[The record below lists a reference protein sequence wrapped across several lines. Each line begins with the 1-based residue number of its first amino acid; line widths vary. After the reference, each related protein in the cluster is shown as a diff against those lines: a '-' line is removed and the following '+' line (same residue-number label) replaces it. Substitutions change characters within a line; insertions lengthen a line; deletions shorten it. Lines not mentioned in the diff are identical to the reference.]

1 MMSEAGPAAPASEG
15 AEVRGLI
22 GWFAKNHVAANLMMF
37 AIIIGG
43 VWSLFILKKESFP
56 EVIAKRIEI
65 QVPFRGGAPEEVDR
79 AVVLRVEDAIDA
91 IEGIIEVTSTASEGG
106 ASVAVEFR
114 DDVDNAEMLD
124 ELKLAVDGISTFPA
138 ETERPVFTEQRF
150 AAQVVNVQLA
160 GELDEVAM
168 VELARTI
175 REELLALPD
184 VSSAQLMGS
193 RPFEIAVEIPEA
205 SLRQYGLTL
214 SQVAAAIR
222 QWSIDLPGGAIRSAA
237 GEIRLRA
244 TGQAYTGPEFEDL
257 VLITRPDG
265 TRIRLGDVAT
275 IRDGFVESESY
286 AFFNGRR
293 SLGINVMAT
302 ADENPI
308 DVSTVV
314 RAYVERR
321 NATLPPEA
329 QLTVW
334 GDTSV
339 FLRARLAMMLKNM
352 LLGAALVLVILGLF
366 LRVKIAAWVVLGM
379 AVAFLG
385 AFMMMPAPGIDIT
398 INLMSL
404 FAFILVLGIVVD
416 DAIIIAESAYAETE
430 KGGYTLANIVRGAQ
444 RVAVP
449 ATFGVLTT
457 IMAFT
462 PMLFQTG
469 RTAVFAMS
477 IAWVVILCLG
487 FSLIESKLILPSHMA
502 IMRSA
507 AGRGAGAAP
516 SWAAERLQW
525 VIDRVYSPLLAR
537 AIQSGWNRFL
547 TLCAFVA
554 FAILVAG
561 LVLGGW
567 VRLVFFPDIPSDY
580 ITADVKLQDGA
591 PESLIRSVVDQMNQS
606 LREVDAEL
614 MAERELETSAVRDIF
629 CYVVDGRE
637 ARFTVALTEGERRE
651 VDPGEVTRRWR
662 EKIGE
667 IAGTD
672 ELRITHKGM
681 QSGPDISFRLSGDD
695 TDALEAAAAAL
706 AQHLRG
712 YKGLHEIENAAS
724 SGPEELKLA
733 IRPGA
738 EALGVTLA
746 DLASQVRQAFY
757 GAEAQRIQR
766 GSAEVRVMVR
776 YPRDERRSIGNLE
789 NMWIRLPDG
798 REVPFDAVATYR
810 LEPGYNVIRRVNG
823 KRTVTV
829 SANADPMTVDFAAVN
844 RGVYQQF
851 APDLASRYP
860 TVRLGAG
867 GAAIDQQA
875 SIWQMIN
882 GFLIALAGIYV
893 LMAVPLKSYL
903 QPLAIMAVIPFG
915 LVGAVLG
922 HWIVGISLSAL
933 SLLGFFAVA
942 GVVVNDSLILVH
954 HINRRIEEGLDTA
967 AAALDA
973 GRRRFRPIMLT
984 SLTTFFGLVPIVMER
999 SMQAQMV
1006 IPMAVS
1012 LAFGIL
1018 FATLITLFLVPCL
1031 YGMQASV
1038 KAVLWRRRPAPA
1050 LTASTAAGGAV
1061 LP

>member
-1 MMSEAGPAAPASEG
+1 MMSEAAAPAPQG
-15 AEVRGLI
+15 ADEVRGLI
-22 GWFAKNHVAANLMMF
+22 GWFARNHVAANLLMF

-43 VWSLFILKKESFP
+43 LTSLFTLKKESFP
-56 EVIAKRIEI
+56 EVASKAITIE
-65 QVPFRGGAPEEVDR
+65 VPFRGGAPEEVER
-79 AVVLRVEDAIDA
+79 GVVLRIEDAIDA
-91 IEGIIEVTSTASEGG
+91 IEGIVEITSTAAEGG
-106 ASVAVEFR
+106 ATVEVEFR

-124 ELKLAVDGISTFPA
+124 QLKLAVDGISTFPA
-138 ETERPVFTEQRF
+138 QTERPVFSEVKFST
-150 AAQVVNVQLA
+150 QVVSVQLA
-160 GELDEVAM
+160 GELDEIAL
-168 VELARTI
+168 EALGRTI
-175 REELLALPD
+175 SEELLALPE
-184 VSSAQLMGS
+184 VSSALLRGS

-205 SLRQYGLTL
+205 TLRQYGLSL
-214 SQVAAAIR
+214 GQVAAAIR

-237 GEIRLRA
+237 GDIRLRA

-257 VLITRPDG
+257 VLLTRPDG

-275 IRDGFVESESY
+275 VRDGFVETESY
-286 AFFNGRR
+286 AFFNGQR
-293 SLGINVMAT
+293 SLGISVMAA
-302 ADENPI
+302 ADDNPI
-308 DVSTVV
+308 DVSAAV

-334 GDTSV
+334 ADTSV

-352 LLGAALVLVILGLF
+352 LIGGVLVLIVLGLF
-366 LRVKIAAWVVLGM
+366 LRVKIAAWVVVGM

-385 AFMMMPAPGIDIT
+385 AFMTMPVSGIDIS
-398 INLMSL
+398 INLISL

-430 KGGYTLANIVRGAQ
+430 KHGYTLANIVRGAQ
-444 RVAVP
+444 RVALP

-469 RTAVFAMS
+469 RTAVFATS
-477 IAWVVILCLG
+477 IAWVVILCLA
-487 FSLIESKLILPSHMA
+487 FSLVESKLILPAHMA

-507 AGRGAGAAP
+507 AGRGAGAAAP

-537 AIQSGWNRFL
+537 AVRSGWNRLL

-554 FAILVAG
+554 FAILVIG

-567 VRLVFFPDIPSDY
+567 VRQAFFPQIPSDY
-580 ITADVKLQDGA
+580 LRASVKLRDGA
-591 PESLIRSVVDQMNQS
+591 PESLIRGVVDQMNES
-606 LREVDAEL
+606 LRAVDAEL
-614 MAERELETSAVRDIF
+614 TAERGLETSTVRHIF
-629 CYVVDGRE
+629 GYVTNGRRAE
-637 ARFTVALTEGERRE
+637 FTVALTEGERRE
-651 VDPGEVTRRWR
+651 VEPNEVKRRWR
-662 EKIGE
+662 EKIGD

-672 ELRITHKGM
+672 ELRISDARG
-681 QSGPDISFRLSGDD
+681 SRSAPSISFRLTGDD
-695 TDALEAAAAAL
+695 NDALEAAAASLAL
-706 AQHLRG
+706 HLRG
-712 YKGLHEIENAAS
+712 YQGLHEIENAAR

-733 IRPGA
+733 IRPSA

-746 DLASQVRQAFY
+746 DLAGQVRQAFY
-757 GAEAQRIQR
+757 GVEAQRIQR
-766 GSAEVRVMVR
+766 GGSEVRVMVR
-776 YPRDERRSIGNLE
+776 YPREERRSIGNLE

-829 SANADPMTVDFAAVN
+829 SANADPMTVDIAAVN
-844 RGVYQQF
+844 RGVHQKF
-851 APDLASRYP
+851 LPDLAARHP

-867 GAAIDQQA
+867 GSAIDQQD
-875 SIWQMIN
+875 SMWQMIS
-882 GFLIALAGIYV
+882 GFLISLAGIYV

-922 HWIVGISLSAL
+922 HWIVGIPLSAL

-954 HINRRIEEGLDTA
+954 HINRRIAEGLDTK

-984 SLTTFFGLVPIVMER
+984 SLTTFFGLVPIVLER

-1031 YGMQASV
+1031 YAMQASA
-1038 KAVLWRRRPAPA
+1038 KAFFRRPEARSW
-1050 LTASTAAGGAV
+1050 ASDRVAFDRNG
-1061 LP
+1061 